1 MNMAIARAARAMV
14 MAMKRAMATNGNS
27 MGNGYGKE
35 GDEQLKVATMGMVQ
49 RTWPLTLQ
57 L

>member
-1 MNMAIARAARAMV
+1 VNMAIARAARAMV